1 MTEPVLTVSELLR
14 WNDDTAQHW
23 KALFAAHPEALDFV
37 CDIYGVANVRGLLRH
52 IFAVETRYA
61 QRLSGEPV
69 TPYSEI
75 PDGSAEERFALHDA
89 AVAKYRALLGNTSVK
104 WEEKLE
110 FTTVSAGTQS
120 ATRKKIL
127 IHGLLHGIRHYA
139 QLATLARQGGV
150 KPDWAMDFLFSGTM
164 E

>member
-1 MTEPVLTVSELLR
+1 MTQPALTASELLE
-14 WNDDTAQHW
+14 WNDETAQRW
-23 KALFAAHPEALDFV
+23 KALLAKHPEALDLP
-37 CDIYGVANVRGLLRH
+37 CDVYGAEHVRGLLRH

-69 TPYSEI
+69 TPYEQI
-75 PDGSAEERFALHDA
+75 PDGSADLLFGLHDA
-89 AVAKYRALLGNTSVK
+89 AVAKYRKLLADPLVD
-104 WEEKLE
+104 WQEKLE

-127 IHGLLHGIRHYA
+127 LHALLHGIRHYA
-139 QLATLARQGGV
+139 QLATLARINGI
-150 KPDWAMDFLFSGTM
+150 KPDWAMDFLFSGAM

>member
-1 MTEPVLTVSELLR
+1 MSGPVLTVSELLL
-14 WNDDTAQHW
+14 WNDETAQRW
-23 KALFAAHPEALDFV
+23 KALFAAHPGAMDFD
-37 CDIYGVANVRGLLRH
+37 CDVYGVANVRGLLRH
-52 IFAVETRYA
+52 MFAVETRYA
-61 QRLSGEPV
+61 QRLSGESV
-69 TPYSEI
+69 TPYAEI
-75 PDGSAEERFALHDA
+75 PDGSAEELFALHDGA
-89 AVAKYRALLGNTSVK
+89 MAKYRALLADASVN

-139 QLATLARQGGV
+139 QLATLVRRRGV
-150 KPDWAMDFLFSGTM
+150 KPDWAMDFLFSGAM

>member
-1 MTEPVLTVSELLR
+1 MTQPALKAIELLE
-14 WNDDTAQHW
+14 WNDETAQHW
-23 KALFAAHPEALDFV
+23 KTLLAAHPEALDLA
-37 CDIYGVANVRGLLRH
+37 CDVYGTEHVRGLLRH

-69 TPYSEI
+69 TPYEQI
-75 PDGSAEERFALHDA
+75 PDGSADLLFGLHDIA
-89 AVAKYRALLGNTSVK
+89 FASYRKLLADDSVD
-104 WEEKLE
+104 WDEKLE

-127 IHGLLHGIRHYA
+127 LHAVLHGIRHYA
-139 QLATLARQGGV
+139 QLATLVRKSGV
-150 KPDWAMDFLFSGTM
+150 KPDWAMDFLFSAAA